1 MRWYVR
7 RRRAALT
14 LIELLV
20 VMMILVILASS
31 VTLYVVN
38 KTEQARVGRAKSD
51 IAALELALDSYR
63 VTVGEYPTSEQGLQA
78 LSAPPDGVDEAVW
91 KQGGPFI
98 KKPNYNDPWGNEYVY
113 VSPGADE
120 RDYDITCYGAD
131 GKEGGENKDAD
142 ISSWDL
148 GATPA
153 Q

>member
-38 KTEQARVGRAKSD
+38 KTDQAKVAAAKSD
-51 IAALELALDSYR
+51 ISAFETALDQYR

-78 LSAPPDGVDEAVW
+78 LYAPPDGVDEEVW
-91 KQGGPFI
+91 KQGGPYI
-98 KKPNYNDPWGNEYVY
+98 KKPNFNDPWQNEYVY
-113 VSPGADE
+113 VSPGSND
-120 RDYDITCYGAD
+120 RDYEILCYGAD
-131 GKEGGENKDAD
+131 GKEGGEGKDAD
-142 ISSWDL
+142 ISNWDL
-148 GATPA
+148 GAAPA